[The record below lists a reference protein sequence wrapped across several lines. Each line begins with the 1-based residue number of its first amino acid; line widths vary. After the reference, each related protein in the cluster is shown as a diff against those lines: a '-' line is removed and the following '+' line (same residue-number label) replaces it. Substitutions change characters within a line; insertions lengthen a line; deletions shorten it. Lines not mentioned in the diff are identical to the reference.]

1 MNDNNNIFIST
12 VFKGGMSDNAEIRS
26 RDVIKAIEGFEE
38 SISIISKNIYGQ
50 DCSISCNLKALKE
63 GSFELNYI
71 FQFIGMTPML
81 FAPV

>member
-1 MNDNNNIFIST
+1 
-12 VFKGGMSDNAEIRS
+12 MSDNAEIKS

-71 FQFIGMTPML
+71 FH
-81 FAPV
+81 FAGVSNSTILPKI